1 MGTEIAQVN
10 VFGVKSTGRFRFA
23 FDLIAEI
30 ASPNMDGVETQVDIG
45 FWLEGIFTGKGIQH
59 ELQVEWTL
67 GRFPAEVERKSKKAG
82 GGEDQLPLQQRQHL
96 DASRDM
102 VRFKQGALLL
112 VLYIEVFYYQPV
124 EPFEVDMAYS
134 DGYTQIVRQL
144 MGSDF
149 REAGLYLRNPQ

>member
-45 FWLEGIFTGKGIQH
+45 FRLEGIFTGKGIQH

-82 GGEDQLPLQQRQHL
+82 GGEDQLPLQQRQYL

-144 MGSDF
+144 MGIAF
-149 REAGLYLRNPQ
+149 REAGMYLRNPQ